1 MHYVYILKSG
11 FDSKLYIGYTENLKR
26 RIKEHKSGQVIST
39 SKRLPIKLIMYE
51 AYLLE
56 ADARARE
63 KFFKTTKGKLQ
74 LKKQLSNFYKRN

>member
-1 MHYVYILKSG
+1 MYYVYILRSE
-11 FDSKLYIGYTENLKR
+11 FDNNSYIGYTENLKR
-26 RIKEHKSGQVIST
+26 RIKEHKNGQVIST

-63 KFFKTTKGKLQ
+63 KFFKTTKGKMQ
-74 LKKQLSNFYKRN
+74 LRKQLSNLFKK

>member
-1 MHYVYILKSG
+1 MYYVYILKSE
-11 FDSKLYIGYTENLKR
+11 FDNNSYIGYTENLKR
-26 RIKEHKSGQVIST
+26 RIKEHKNGQVIST

-74 LKKQLSNFYKRN
+74 LKKQLSNFYK